1 MMMIPRAHE
10 NRDGVPPEI
19 EGFYHYHSRLIEPWD
34 GPAAITFT
42 DGKFLGATLDRN
54 GLRPGRWLIT
64 HDGWVAV
71 SSEAGSFQVPDE
83 NVAYR
88 GRLRPGSMFAI
99 DLEQGRV
106 LDEGEAESVVAN
118 SRRGASGTRPAPS
131 AWTTC
136 RRRIAPRRA
145 APSSEELMRRQ
156 LAFGF
161 SQEDLRV
168 LLTPMA
174 RDAKEPTGSM
184 GNDLALAMF
193 SEQAPTLFSYFKQ
206 RFAQVTN
213 PAIDS
218 VREHIVMSL
227 RTGLGP
233 ESNLLEHGATPAM
246 QLLLE
251 RPVLQNDEMAILREL
266 DWGGLETRVLDMTFR
281 VADGDRSMEGALDR
295 VCDDASKAIRDG
307 ASILVLSDRAVDEEN
322 AAIPSLLATS
332 AVHQHLVRTGDRVRA
347 GLAVET
353 GEAREIHHVAALIGY
368 GASVVN
374 PYLMLDTVADL
385 AARGEVPDIDAGG
398 RRASASS
405 RRSAPGS

>member
-10 NRDGVPPEI
+10 NRDGVAPEL
-19 EGFYHYHSRLIEPWD
+19 EGFYNYHSRLIEPWD

-42 DGKFLGATLDRN
+42 DGTFLGATLDRN

-83 NVAYR
+83 DVAYR

-99 DLEQGRV
+99 DLAQGRV

-118 SRRGASGTRPAPS
+118 ASPWGAWDAARSVRLDELPQANRAAPRAPS
-131 AWTTC
+131 A
-136 RRRIAPRRA
+136 
-145 APSSEELMRRQ
+145 EELKRRQ

-233 ESNLLEHGATPAM
+233 ESNLLEHDSTPAM
-246 QLLLE
+246 QLLLD
-251 RPVLQNDEMAILREL
+251 RPVVQNHEMAILREM
-266 DWGGLETRVLDMTFR
+266 DWGDLKTRVLDMTFR
-281 VADGDRSMEGALDR
+281 VADGDKSMEGALDR
-295 VCDDASKAIRDG
+295 ICDDASKAIRDG
-307 ASILVLSDRAVDEEN
+307 ATILVLSDRASRRRERGDPVPPCHVGR
-322 AAIPSLLATS
+322 PSAPRAHRRPGPRGACGRDRRGARGSPRRGADRL
-332 AVHQHLVRTGDRVRA
+332 RRVRRQP
-347 GLAVET
+347 LHD
-353 GEAREIHHVAALIGY
+353 ARH
-368 GASVVN
+368 
-374 PYLMLDTVADL
+374 
-385 AARGEVPDIDAGG
+385 R
-398 RRASASS
+398 
-405 RRSAPGS
+405 RRSRGARRGPGPESR